1 MNEFVKHLKK
11 HALNDDKTLFLK
23 WMNREI
29 DTDEAIVRF
38 KKNNNMKDTIINSS
52 EFIIWMSSLGYR
64 RNHYEE

>member
-11 HALNDDKTLFLK
+11 HALNDDKALFLK

>member
-11 HALNDDKTLFLK
+11 RAMNDDKALFQK

-29 DTDEAIVRF
+29 DTEDAIRQF
-38 KKNNNMKDTIINSS
+38 KKNNSMKEVIIDSS